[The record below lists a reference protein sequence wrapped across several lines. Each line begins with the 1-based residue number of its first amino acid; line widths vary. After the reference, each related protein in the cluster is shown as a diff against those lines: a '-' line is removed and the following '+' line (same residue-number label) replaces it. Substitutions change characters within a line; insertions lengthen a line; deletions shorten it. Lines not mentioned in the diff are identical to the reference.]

1 MALVLGN
8 RRRSAAA
15 AAAGALITAA
25 LNPDNQRT
33 ITNYWKAGKQLVR
46 AASRSTRKGNS
57 MPPIKKRKASAKGEQ
72 ASKKTRR
79 GKTKPKFRRSEVQQG
94 RGHGI
99 PGTVSKFVRFAKP
112 SKAVSTK
119 LLKKVAR
126 TLTWQLDLSAQQST
140 TYNTQNFK
148 TWCTLYDQGA
158 FDELFRVTGNAD
170 QIGSQTA
177 GSSWNTVRVF
187 AKSVGLKVLLTNMT
201 SVPVKLIL
209 YLVKVR
215 KHAKAD
221 ENHIAPEHFFV
232 RGVDDQHSTTSA
244 TAESRINVKPEQYD
258 VFNHTFKI
266 VKKTHL
272 WLDAGAIHEHNIHL
286 GTNRVFNAYNYLNK
300 HAGDSISG
308 WTYHLCGLL
317 HGSVLHDKETQT
329 NVGTASCLIDYAC
342 FIKYKIKRLPHDIRT
357 NTIDTSGLGAITT
370 GTTMTKDQ
378 DEEDLEIA

>member
-8 RRRSAAA
+8 PRRSAAA

-46 AASRSTRKGNS
+46 AASRSNRKGNS
-57 MPPIKKRKASAKGEQ
+57 MPPIKKRKASGKGKQ
-72 ASKKTRR
+72 ASKKTRK
-79 GKTKPKFRRSEVQQG
+79 GKTKPKFRKSEVQHG
-94 RGHGI
+94 RGNGI
-99 PGTVSKFVRFAKP
+99 PGTISKFVRFAKP

-119 LLKKVAR
+119 ILKKITR
-126 TLTWQLDLSAQQST
+126 TLTWQLDFGAQQT
-140 TYNTQNFK
+140 TAYNEQTFK

-158 FDELFRVTGNAD
+158 FAHLFEQLGAGAAT
-170 QIGSQTA
+170 GSQTA
-177 GSSWNTVRVF
+177 GNVYNTVRVF

-232 RGVDDQHSTTSA
+232 RGVDDQHGDTDA
-244 TAESRINVKPEQYD
+244 TAEKRVNVKPEQYD
-258 VFNHTFKI
+258 AFNHTFKI

-272 WLDAGAIHEHNIHL
+272 WLDAGAVHEHNIHL
-286 GTNRVFNAYNYLNK
+286 GTNRVFNSYNYLNK
-300 HAGDSISG
+300 GSGDAISG

-317 HGSVLHDKETQT
+317 HGSVLHDKTTQT
-329 NVGTASCLIDYAC
+329 NVGTASALIDYAC
-342 FIKYKIKRLPHDIRT
+342 FIKYKIKRLPNDIRV
-357 NTIDTSGLGAITT
+357 NDIEDSGLGAIST